1 MTDLGSEQTG
11 SKYAISEASSGFF
24 VVQAFSWKALNVLLS
39 RYSFQEDSL
48 SLMTTFPSEDSR
60 FKEAKFIHFLVGA
73 FPRTTLDSIFL
84 LTISGSS
91 LSVLNSPPPPRRVRW
106 NKGRRSLWIGKKHI
120 RKDIR
125 GPQLWC
131 AHALHARSPAEIKEW
146 FAYAEGWWI
155 NIDLYM
161 LREQH
166 SKRSGDLFGVSA
178 VIVAFRRPHVL
189 LSEVHQKCC
198 PRFFVCKCGY
208 TVEFAFVVFS
218 LLAW

>member
-91 LSVLNSPPPPRRVRW
+91 LSVLNSPPPKKGSMKQGQKESMNWEEAHPKRYTWAPALMRACTSRTFTCRDKRVVCLCRRVV
-106 NKGRRSLWIGKKHI
+106 
-120 RKDIR
+120 D
-125 GPQLWC
+125 
-131 AHALHARSPAEIKEW
+131 
-146 FAYAEGWWI
+146 
-155 NIDLYM
+155 
-161 LREQH
+161 
-166 SKRSGDLFGVSA
+166 
-178 VIVAFRRPHVL
+178 
-189 LSEVHQKCC
+189 
-198 PRFFVCKCGY
+198 
-208 TVEFAFVVFS
+208 
-218 LLAW
+218 